1 MASIEYFLNE
11 DEDLIKLGR
20 AEPRDTLANELARR
34 LDLAVTENRAL
45 QQTVRRNASEVDRI
59 TEEIAEIRGLLGM
72 R

>member
-1 MASIEYFLNE
+1 MASIEYFLSE